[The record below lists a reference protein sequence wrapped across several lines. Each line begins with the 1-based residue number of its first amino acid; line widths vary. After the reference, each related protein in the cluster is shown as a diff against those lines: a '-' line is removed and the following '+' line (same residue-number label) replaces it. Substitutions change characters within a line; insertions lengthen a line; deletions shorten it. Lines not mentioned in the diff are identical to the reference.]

1 MRAEGEQVAAASAS
15 GDAGRIVICV
25 RVSLGAGSFENP
37 GICCGLARLRV
48 AEAPSTAVSGG
59 VERKARALARHHALL
74 VMRSD
79 LKPYR
84 AHHVQVTN
92 APGVAALPFAAEGCD
107 GNGEIVAVHQADIVE
122 ILIITK
128 GNLSKS
134 GRRGPT
140 NPITEEGPATI
151 TGGASAAALGV
162 K

>member
-92 APGVAALPFAAEGCD
+92 APGVAALPCNVKCIYAYE
-107 GNGEIVAVHQADIVE
+107 
-122 ILIITK
+122 
-128 GNLSKS
+128 SKAS
-134 GRRGPT
+134 LNTLTNKQRGS
-140 NPITEEGPATI
+140 EH
-151 TGGASAAALGV
+151 
-162 K
+162 